1 MAEKTGWLEKWH
13 QGRVIS
19 ILEVQYHRVKVKKT
33 PRKQKGGHQSSNHRD
48 ESLYYMLDKKVDMGE
63 LSLTG
68 NSVFGKNELVEVALP
83 VTKFNT
89 KLRLL
94 GRIPRV
100 TTFMEMKRVVF
111 RGHVKFAA
119 VNKQDFDAVVS
130 MEKRGVAPTRK
141 TSKEMASH
149 KQPGG
154 KNHLKIT
161 FKKS

>member
-13 QGRVIS
+13 QGMVVS
-19 ILEVQYHRVKVKKT
+19 ILEVQYNRVKVKKT
-33 PRKQKGGHQSSNHRD
+33 PRKQKGGHQSSSYRD
-48 ESLYYMLDKKVDMGE
+48 EALYYMLDKKVNLGD

-89 KLRLL
+89 RLRLL
-94 GRIPRV
+94 GKIPKV

-119 VNKQDFDAVVS
+119 VNKEDFDKVS
-130 MEKRGVAPTRK
+130 AMEKRGVAPTRK
-141 TSKEMASH
+141 TSKEMAQ
-149 KQPGG
+149 KRKGG
-154 KNHLKIT
+154 QGHLKIT
-161 FKKS
+161 FKKN